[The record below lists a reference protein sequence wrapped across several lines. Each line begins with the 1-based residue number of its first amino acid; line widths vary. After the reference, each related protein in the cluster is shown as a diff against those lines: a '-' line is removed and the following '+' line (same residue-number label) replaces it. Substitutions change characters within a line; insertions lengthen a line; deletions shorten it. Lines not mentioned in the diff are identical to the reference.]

1 MRPALATAQI
11 PVRVAVCIATFRR
24 RELLGRLLAGLSEL
38 TFRKM
43 PVPEI
48 IIVVVDNDSLRT
60 AEDTCRTAMLPYQIK
75 YVVESCRG
83 IAQARNRAVF
93 GAGTVD
99 FIAFI
104 DDDEVPCPVWLDEL
118 LCAQDS
124 FGADVVS
131 GPVLPEFAADVPEW
145 VKAGRFFDRPLHV
158 SGRSLDTCN
167 AGNVLVRREVF
178 ATVGAF
184 DERFALT
191 GGEDTQF
198 FQRVHRAGHTI
209 VSWREAFVHESVPRS
224 RGNVRWLLQRGY
236 QAGNSWVLGEAS
248 LDPRTSTRIVRVLKA
263 CGRVIRGVFSVGISV
278 FLGKAAIVRSL
289 RDLLIGAGMLAGL
302 AGRNYQA
309 YGSAATDSIVKAP
322 HSLTE
327 RKVSGD

>member
-1 MRPALATAQI
+1 MQRSRTTVQLPA
-11 PVRVAVCIATFRR
+11 RVAVCIATFRR
-24 RELLGRLLAGLSEL
+24 RELLGQLLTGLSDL
-38 TFRKM
+38 TFCKM
-43 PVPEI
+43 PTPEI
-48 IIVVVDNDSLRT
+48 TIVVADNDSLRT
-60 AEDTCRTAMLPYQIK
+60 AEDTCRTAVLPYQIK
-75 YVVESCRG
+75 YIVESRQG
-83 IAQARNRAVF
+83 IAQARNRAILE
-93 GAGTVD
+93 AGTVD

-118 LCAQDS
+118 LWAQAWYR
-124 FGADVVS
+124 ADVVS
-131 GPVLPEFAADVPEW
+131 GPVLPEFAPDVPEW

-158 SGRSLDTCN
+158 SGCSLDTCN
-167 AGNVLVRREVF
+167 AGNVLVRSEVF
-178 ATVGAF
+178 ETVGAF
-184 DERFALT
+184 DEQFALT

-198 FQRVHRAGHTI
+198 FQRVHQAGHTI

-248 LDPRTSTRIVRVLKA
+248 LDPRTSARVVRVFKA
-263 CGRVIRGVFSVGISV
+263 CGRVIRGVFSAGISV

-309 YGSAATDSIVKAP
+309 YGSAATDSMVKAP